1 MSPGRACASILTL
14 NRLFTDMG
22 TTRILVVEDESI
34 VAKDIQSTLVRLG
47 YEVPATASSAQAA
60 YDKLEELRPDLVFL
74 DIKLKGEEDGI
85 HIAEHIRERYNIPVI
100 FLTSYVDQVTL
111 DRAKVT
117 EPYGYIVKPFN
128 ESDLKTTVEMALF
141 KFSRD
146 RETREEKQR
155 LANALEQMEEL
166 VIIVD
171 PEARISWLNE
181 KAASLLGY
189 GSQSASGVDLFQI
202 IQVDSESQGSLTSQ
216 NMLQSVRT
224 QEGGL
229 SWSEAQLSLKR
240 DGSKRNVSF
249 SASAVYD
256 EKGNFI
262 GSAVVLNVRT
272 PGAALPAGSSASTL
286 ILDSQVIQ
294 NSFFVKKGSMLVKVY
309 LDNIQW
315 IQAMDNYV
323 IIQTNSDQFVIHSTM
338 KDIEMKLPVQRFL
351 RVHRSYII
359 PIEKINVLD
368 ENTVLIGDKTI
379 PIGKSYK
386 DAFMARLNF
395 L

>member
-1 MSPGRACASILTL
+1 MS
-14 NRLFTDMG
+14 N
-22 TTRILVVEDESI
+22 TRILVVEDESI
-34 VAKDIQSTLVRLG
+34 VAKDIQNTLIKLG
-47 YEVPATASSAQAA
+47 YEVPAIASSAASA
-60 YDKLEELRPDLVFL
+60 YEKLEEIKPDLVFL
-74 DIKLKGEEDGI
+74 DIKLKGDEDGI
-85 HIAEHIRERYNIPVI
+85 HIAETIKEKYNIPVI
-100 FLTSYVDQVTL
+100 FLTSYVDQDTL

-146 RETREEKQR
+146 REVRESEQR
-155 LANALEQMEEL
+155 LANALGRVEES
-166 VIIVD
+166 IIITD
-171 PEARISWLNE
+171 GDGRITYLNDRAE
-181 KAASLLGY
+181 NLLGH
-189 GSQSASGVDLFQI
+189 GNNSAIGIDVFQLFTI
-202 IQVDSESQGSLTSQ
+202 E
-216 NMLQSVRT
+216 
-224 QEGGL
+224 QEGGVQFRKDQL
-229 SWSEAQLSLKR
+229 MGSMRKDEAVTMSDCFLILKR
-240 DGSKRNVSF
+240 DNSSMATSF
-249 SASAVYD
+249 TASPVHD
-256 EKGNFI
+256 EKNQF
-262 GSAVVLNVRT
+262 L
-272 PGAALPAGSSASTL
+272 GAAIMLGEKTASTGEKTAEL
-286 ILDSQVIQ
+286 QMQTSFLDNAVIQ

-323 IIQTNSDQFVIHSTM
+323 IIQTNADQFVIHSTM
-338 KDIEMKLPVQRFL
+338 KDIENKLPSHRFL

-386 DAFMARLNF
+386 EVFMARLNF

>member
-1 MSPGRACASILTL
+1 MS
-14 NRLFTDMG
+14 

-34 VAKDIQSTLVRLG
+34 VAKDIQNTLTRLG
-47 YEVPATASSAQAA
+47 YEVPATASSAASA
-60 YDKLEELRPDLVFL
+60 YEKLEQLRPDLVFL

-85 HIAEHIRERYNIPVI
+85 DIANHIKEKYNIPVI
-100 FLTSYVDQVTL
+100 FLTSYVDQLTL

-141 KFSRD
+141 KFGRD
-146 RETREEKQR
+146 REVRDSEQR
-155 LANALEQMEEL
+155 LANALSNVEECIM
-166 VIIVD
+166 VTD
-171 PEARISWLNE
+171 TEGRITYLNE
-181 KAASLLGY
+181 RASNLLGY
-189 GSQSASGVDLFQI
+189 GSGSATGMDLFQLLGI
-202 IQVDSESQGSLTSQ
+202 EL
-216 NMLQSVRT
+216 
-224 QEGGL
+224 EGGGMIRKDAL
-229 SWSEAQLSLKR
+229 LEQMKKDEARIYNDAVLVVKR
-240 DGSKRNVSF
+240 DNTTVPGMLT
-249 SASAVYD
+249 ASPVHD
-256 EKGNFI
+256 EKNTY
-262 GSAVVLNVRT
+262 L
-272 PGAALPAGSSASTL
+272 GAALVFGDRQTESARVPVEAANSVF
-286 ILDSQVIQ
+286 LDNQVIQ

-323 IIQTNSDQFVIHSTM
+323 IIQTTSDQFVIHSTM
-338 KDIEMKLPVQRFL
+338 KDIENKLPQARFL

>member
-1 MSPGRACASILTL
+1 MSK
-14 NRLFTDMG
+14 
-22 TTRILVVEDESI
+22 TRILVVEDESI
-34 VAKDIQSTLVRLG
+34 VAKDIQKSLEKLG
-47 YEVPATASSAQAA
+47 YEVPATASSAASA
-60 YDKLEELRPDLVFL
+60 YEKLEQIKPDLVFL

-85 HIAEHIRERYNIPVI
+85 HIAEHIKEKYNIPVI
-100 FLTSYVDQVTL
+100 FLTSYVDQETL

-146 RETREEKQR
+146 REVRESQQR
-155 LANALEQMEEL
+155 LANALARVEES
-166 VIIVD
+166 IIVVD
-171 PEARISWLNE
+171 IEGRITYLNE
-181 KAASLLGY
+181 KAENMLGY
-189 GSQSASGVDLFQI
+189 SSATAQGMDAFSLFVIEEEGGVAVKKDELMERMRKDESWQKSDCL
-202 IQVDSESQGSLTSQ
+202 IQV
-216 NMLQSVRT
+216 
-224 QEGGL
+224 
-229 SWSEAQLSLKR
+229 KR
-240 DGSKRNVSF
+240 DNSSI
-249 SASAVYD
+249 SATIAASPVHD
-256 EKGNFI
+256 EKSQFLGCAMVISDKQNET
-262 GSAVVLNVRT
+262 AKPPVET
-272 PGAALPAGSSASTL
+272 ASQATL
-286 ILDSQVIQ
+286 LDNQVIQ

-323 IIQTNSDQFVIHSTM
+323 IIQTTADQFVIHSTM
-338 KDIEMKLPVQRFL
+338 KDIEMKLPTSKFL

-359 PIEKINVLD
+359 PIDKINVLD

-386 DAFMARLNF
+386 DIFMARLNF

>member
-1 MSPGRACASILTL
+1 MNKAIK
-14 NRLFTDMG
+14 
-22 TTRILVVEDESI
+22 ILVVEDESI
-34 VAKDIQSTLVRLG
+34 VAKDIQNTLIRLG
-47 YEVPATASSAQAA
+47 YEVPATASSAASA
-60 YDKLEELRPDLVFL
+60 YEKLEQVQPNLVFL

-85 HIAEHIRERYNIPVI
+85 DIAAHIKEKYNIPVI
-100 FLTSYVDQVTL
+100 FLTSYVDQETL
-111 DRAKVT
+111 DRAKFT

-141 KFSRD
+141 KYSRD
-146 RETREEKQR
+146 REVRESQQR
-155 LANALEQMEEL
+155 LANALSNVEEA
-166 VIIVD
+166 IMITD
-171 PEARISWLNE
+171 TDGRITYLNE
-181 KAASLLGY
+181 RSGNLLGY
-189 GSQSASGVDLFQI
+189 GTVSAAGVDLFDLI
-202 IQVDSESQGSLTSQ
+202 TVE
-216 NMLQSVRT
+216 M
-224 QEGGL
+224 EGGGMIRK
-229 SWSEAQLSLKR
+229 EAIFEQMRKNEPRTYTDVQLNIKKLNTSVNGVLT
-240 DGSKRNVSF
+240 
-249 SASAVYD
+249 ASPVHD
-256 EKGNFI
+256 EKKTY
-262 GSAVVLNVRT
+262 L
-272 PGAALPAGSSASTL
+272 GAAFVFGDKGSEEVAVRSQAAEQVPAVF
-286 ILDSQVIQ
+286 LDNQVIQ

-338 KDIEMKLPVQRFL
+338 KDIENKLPPANFL

-386 DAFMARLNF
+386 EAFMARLNF

>member
-1 MSPGRACASILTL
+1 MS
-14 NRLFTDMG
+14 N
-22 TTRILVVEDESI
+22 TRILVVEDESI
-34 VAKDIQSTLVRLG
+34 VAKDIQNTLIKLG
-47 YEVPATASSAQAA
+47 YEVPATASSAASA
-60 YDKLEELRPDLVFL
+60 YEKLEMIKPDLVFL

-85 HIAEHIRERYNIPVI
+85 HIAEHIKEKYNIPVI
-100 FLTSYVDQVTL
+100 FLTSYVDQTTL

-141 KFSRD
+141 KFGRD
-146 RETREEKQR
+146 REVRDREQR
-155 LANALEQMEEL
+155 LVNALAKVDES
-166 VIIVD
+166 IIIIDVD
-171 PEARISWLNE
+171 GRISYLNE
-181 KAASLLGY
+181 KAENLLGY
-189 GSQSASGVDLFQI
+189 GSNSAVGIDIFQLINIETEGSVGIKKDQLMESMKNNKPVEIEECFLI
-202 IQVDSESQGSLTSQ
+202 I
-216 NMLQSVRT
+216 
-224 QEGGL
+224 
-229 SWSEAQLSLKR
+229 KR
-240 DGSKRNVSF
+240 DNSSVALAF
-249 SASAVYD
+249 SASPVHDEKNQYLGAALVLG
-256 EKGNFI
+256 EKGNEKAPQNEEAMQ
-262 GSAVVLNVRT
+262 AVF
-272 PGAALPAGSSASTL
+272 
-286 ILDSQVIQ
+286 LDNQVIQ

-323 IIQTNSDQFVIHSTM
+323 IIQTTVDQFVIHSTM
-338 KDIEMKLPVQRFL
+338 KDIESKLPTARFL

-386 DAFMARLNF
+386 ENFMARLNF

>member
-1 MSPGRACASILTL
+1 MKK
-14 NRLFTDMG
+14 
-22 TTRILVVEDESI
+22 TRILVVEDESI
-34 VAKDIQSTLVRLG
+34 VAKDIQNTLIKLG
-47 YEVPATASSAQAA
+47 YEVPATASSAASA
-60 YDKLEELRPDLVFL
+60 YEKLEQVLPDLVFL

-85 HIAEHIRERYNIPVI
+85 HIAGHIKERYNIPVI
-100 FLTSYVDQVTL
+100 FLTSYVDQETL

-146 RETREEKQR
+146 REVRDSEQR
-155 LANALEQMEEL
+155 LANALSRVEEA
-166 VIIVD
+166 IIVTD
-171 PEARISWLNE
+171 IDARVTYLNDRAE
-181 KAASLLGY
+181 TLLGY
-189 GSQSASGVDLFQI
+189 GNSTAIGLDLFQ
-202 IQVDSESQGSLTSQ
+202 L
-216 NMLQSVRT
+216 MSVEH
-224 QEGGL
+224 EGGNAL
-229 SWSEAQLSLKR
+229 KKEQLLDAMRKDEPIVLEDCYIIVKR
-240 DGSKRNVSF
+240 DNTSV
-249 SASAVYD
+249 
-256 EKGNFI
+256 
-262 GSAVVLNVRT
+262 
-272 PGAALPAGSSASTL
+272 ASTL
-286 ILDSQVIQ
+286 NASSVHDEKNQLLGVALVIGDNQVSTERPEAPAQMTFLDNQVIQ

-323 IIQTNSDQFVIHSTM
+323 IIQTTSDQFVIHSTM
-338 KDIEMKLPVQRFL
+338 KDIENKLPASRFL

>member
-1 MSPGRACASILTL
+1 M
-14 NRLFTDMG
+14 NK
-22 TTRILVVEDESI
+22 TRILVVEDESI
-34 VAKDIQSTLVRLG
+34 VAKDIQKTLEKLG
-47 YEVPATASSAQAA
+47 YEVPATASSAASA
-60 YDKLEELRPDLVFL
+60 YEKLEQIEPDLVFL

-85 HIAEHIRERYNIPVI
+85 HIAGHIKEKYNIPVI
-100 FLTSYVDQVTL
+100 FLTSYVDQETL

-146 RETREEKQR
+146 REVRASEQR
-155 LANALEQMEEL
+155 LANALGKVEEA
-166 VIIVD
+166 IIVTD
-171 PEARISWLNE
+171 TEGRITYLNE
-181 KAASLLGY
+181 KAGNLLGY
-189 GSQSASGVDLFQI
+189 GVASAIGLDVFQLMAI
-202 IQVDSESQGSLTSQ
+202 E
-216 NMLQSVRT
+216 M
-224 QEGGL
+224 EGGNGL
-229 SWSEAQLSLKR
+229 RKEQLYDAMKKDEVIELEECFVIVKR
-240 DGSKRNVSF
+240 DNSSVGSSF
-249 SASAVYD
+249 SASSVHD
-256 EKGNFI
+256 EKNQY
-262 GSAVVLNVRT
+262 L
-272 PGAALPAGSSASTL
+272 GAALVIGEKQAGAERPVANAEMQMTF
-286 ILDSQVIQ
+286 LDNQVIQ

-323 IIQTNSDQFVIHSTM
+323 IIQTTADQFVIHSTM
-338 KDIEMKLPVQRFL
+338 KDIENKLPTSRFL

-386 DAFMARLNF
+386 EAFMARLNF

>member
-1 MSPGRACASILTL
+1 MSK
-14 NRLFTDMG
+14 
-22 TTRILVVEDESI
+22 TRILVVEDESI
-34 VAKDIQSTLVRLG
+34 VAKDIQNTLIKLG
-47 YEVPATASSAQAA
+47 YDVPSTASSAASA
-60 YDKLEELRPDLVFL
+60 YEKLEELQPELVFL

-85 HIAEHIRERYNIPVI
+85 HIAEHIKEKYNIPVI
-100 FLTSYVDQVTL
+100 FLTSYVDQETL

-146 RETREEKQR
+146 REVRDSEQR
-155 LANALEQMEEL
+155 LANALAKVEES
-166 VIIVD
+166 IIITD
-171 PEARISWLNE
+171 IEGRISYLNE
-181 KAASLLGY
+181 RAETLLGY
-189 GSQSASGVDLFQI
+189 GNSSAIGLDLFQLLSI
-202 IQVDSESQGSLTSQ
+202 E
-216 NMLQSVRT
+216 
-224 QEGGL
+224 QEGGVQL
-229 SWSEAQLSLKR
+229 KKDALFDAMRKDEPIIIEDCHLIFKRDNTSVALSLT
-240 DGSKRNVSF
+240 
-249 SASAVYD
+249 ASPVHD
-256 EKGNFI
+256 EKNQYL
-262 GSAVVLNVRT
+262 GSALVLGEKQLTGVAQT
-272 PGAALPAGSSASTL
+272 EVESKMAF
-286 ILDSQVIQ
+286 LDNQVIQ

-323 IIQTNSDQFVIHSTM
+323 IIQTNADQFVIHSTM
-338 KDIEMKLPVQRFL
+338 KDIENKLPSHRFL

-386 DAFMARLNF
+386 EVFMARLNF

>member
-1 MSPGRACASILTL
+1 M
-14 NRLFTDMG
+14 NK
-22 TTRILVVEDESI
+22 TRILVVEDESI
-34 VAKDIQSTLVRLG
+34 VAKDIQKTLEKLG
-47 YEVPATASSAQAA
+47 YEVPATASSAASA
-60 YDKLEELRPDLVFL
+60 YEKLEQIEPDLVFL

-85 HIAEHIRERYNIPVI
+85 HIAGHIKEKYNIPVI
-100 FLTSYVDQVTL
+100 FLTSYVDQETL

-146 RETREEKQR
+146 REVRASEQR
-155 LANALEQMEEL
+155 LANALGKVEEA
-166 VIIVD
+166 IIVTD
-171 PEARISWLNE
+171 TEGRITYLNE
-181 KAASLLGY
+181 KAGNLLGY
-189 GSQSASGVDLFQI
+189 GVASAIGLDVFQLMAI
-202 IQVDSESQGSLTSQ
+202 E
-216 NMLQSVRT
+216 M
-224 QEGGL
+224 EGGNGL
-229 SWSEAQLSLKR
+229 RKEQLYDAMKKDEAIELEECFVIVKR
-240 DGSKRNVSF
+240 DNSSVASSF
-249 SASAVYD
+249 SASSVHD
-256 EKGNFI
+256 EKNQY
-262 GSAVVLNVRT
+262 L
-272 PGAALPAGSSASTL
+272 GAALVIGDKQAGAERPVANAELQMSF
-286 ILDSQVIQ
+286 LDNQVIQ

-323 IIQTNSDQFVIHSTM
+323 IIQTTADQFVIHSTM
-338 KDIEMKLPVQRFL
+338 KDIENKLPTSRFL

-386 DAFMARLNF
+386 EAFMARLNF